1 MSYTNAPS
9 LLPGYV
15 VPIIYT
21 TMGISDSLIIPTAGR
36 DMVGDPMFMRLPFYA
51 RHPILPRVVPRV
63 LVAVA
68 TTRVTGFSTLGRL
81 TTTSLCNEASLGS
94 LSLRLT

>member
-1 MSYTNAPS
+1 MSHTNAPS

-15 VPIIYT
+15 VPVIYT

-63 LVAVA
+63 LFAVPS
-68 TTRVTGFSTLGRL
+68 TRMAGFINLGRL
-81 TTTSLCNEASLGS
+81 TTTTLCNEASLGS
-94 LSLRLT
+94 LSLQLT